1 MAKYTLNT
9 YGWSFEAICKTLTHE
24 QVQLIRDKMEEE
36 GFSELHEIRFELDEL
51 LDLDFWDGE
60 VLHKTEAFDNGAM
73 HFELLDEEENKV
85 LEFGIN
91 DVGDLY
97 ETIEDYDDKYE
108 YRGYEV
114 IPEYNVPPTNLYL
127 SVDENKGGIFKFEFE
142 SDTVPTPLDFT
153 YSSGSIGI
161 YIAACTSSAL
171 TFNTAY
177 YDLEIYYPVPG
188 NPVCPIT
195 TRLLEGQIRLS
206 QQVTI

>member
-1 MAKYTLNT
+1 M
-9 YGWSFEAICKTLTHE
+9 
-24 QVQLIRDKMEEE
+24 DEE
-36 GFSELHEIRFELDEL
+36 GFSELHEIRFDLDEL

-60 VLHKTEAFDNGAM
+60 VLHKTEAFDNGTM
-73 HFELLDEEENKV
+73 HFEIIDEEGNKV

-153 YSSGSIGI
+153 YSTGSIDTPDGD
-161 YIAACTSSAL
+161 
-171 TFNTAY
+171 
-177 YDLEIYYPVPG
+177 YDFIDKIFFKGQPLEIEDYLDNSGKSSSCVIFTLG
-188 NPVCPIT
+188 GDII
-195 TRLLEGQIRLS
+195 E
-206 QQVTI
+206 

>member
-36 GFSELHEIRFELDEL
+36 GFSELHEIRFDLDEL

-60 VLHKTEAFDNGAM
+60 IFHKTEAFDNGTM

-114 IPEYNVPPTNLYL
+114 IPQYNVPPTNLYL
-127 SVDENKGGIFKFEFE
+127 SIDENKGGIFTFTFE
-142 SDTVPTPLDFT
+142 SDTVPTPSDFT
-153 YSSGSIGI
+153 YSTGSIDTTDGD
-161 YIAACTSSAL
+161 
-171 TFNTAY
+171 
-177 YDLEIYYPVPG
+177 YDFIDKIFFKGQPLEIEDYLDNSGKSSSCMIYTLDG
-188 NPVCPIT
+188 
-195 TRLLEGQIRLS
+195 E
-206 QQVTI
+206 TIE